1 MSPTLA
7 VDLRRQSDDLDERL
21 RRIHG
26 LPLNYDP
33 ADVDGTGWRRDDY
46 RQILP
51 PEGPGEPETGGSW
64 RIACELSS
72 GYAFSDPSLVEAH
85 FDQDLPLAGRE
96 MLLVLHAVG
105 LRLDVGVRVA
115 EVRDEVTQLD
125 RRDARLFAWSYRTLE
140 GHVEAG
146 QRDFEVWKRLDTG
159 EVEFRTH
166 SYSRPAA
173 TNPIVLAGFRL
184 LGRHKQAE
192 FGRRACER
200 MKALTEA
207 AVAAGAKASLSPAT
221 AGAVAAC
228 SREGSRP

>member
-1 MSPTLA
+1 MSPTPSL
-7 VDLRRQSDDLDERL
+7 DLRRPREELDERL
-21 RRIHG
+21 GRIRG

-46 RQILP
+46 RQELP
-51 PEGPGEPETGGSW
+51 REGPGEPEVGGSW
-64 RIACELSS
+64 RIACALSRA
-72 GYAFSDPSLVEAH
+72 YAFSDPSLVEAY
-85 FDQDLPLAGRE
+85 FDEETPLADRE
-96 MLLVLHAVG
+96 MLLVLRAVG

-115 EVRDEVTQLD
+115 AVHDETEELD
-125 RRDARLFAWSYRTLE
+125 GRAARVFAWSYRTLE

-159 EVEFRTH
+159 QVDFRTH

-173 TNPIVLAGFRL
+173 MNPLILAGFRL

-200 MKALTEA
+200 MKTLTAA
-207 AVAAGAKASLSPAT
+207 AVAAGT
-221 AGAVAAC
+221 QAGRSA
-228 SREGSRP
+228 

>member
-7 VDLRRQSDDLDERL
+7 LDLHRQRDDLDERL
-21 RRIHG
+21 RRIRG

-33 ADVDGTGWRRDDY
+33 ANVGGTGWHRDDY
-46 RQILP
+46 RQALP
-51 PEGPGEPETGGSW
+51 RERPGEPESGGSW
-64 RIACELSS
+64 RVACELSR

-85 FDQDLPLAGRE
+85 FDHDLPLADRE

-115 EVRDEVTQLD
+115 EVRDEVTELGGP
-125 RRDARLFAWSYRTLE
+125 ARLFAWSYRTLE

-173 TNPIVLAGFRL
+173 ANPIILAGFRL

-200 MKALTEA
+200 MRTLTAA
-207 AVAAGAKASLSPAT
+207 AVAA
-221 AGAVAAC
+221 VANT
-228 SREGSRP
+228 

>member
-1 MSPTLA
+1 MSPTLSL
-7 VDLRRQSDDLDERL
+7 DLRRQQDDLDERL
-21 RRIHG
+21 RGIRG

-33 ADVDGTGWRRDDY
+33 ADTGGKGWHRDDF
-46 RQILP
+46 RQELP
-51 PEGPGEPETGGSW
+51 RERPGEPETAGSW
-64 RIACELSS
+64 QIACELSRA
-72 GYAFSDPSLVEAH
+72 YAFSDPSLVEAH
-85 FDQDLPLAGRE
+85 FDENLPLADRE

-115 EVRDEVTQLD
+115 EVRDEVTELD
-125 RRDARLFAWSYRTLE
+125 GRDARLFAWSYRTLE

-173 TNPIVLAGFRL
+173 TNPIILAGFRL

-200 MKALTEA
+200 MATLTVA
-207 AVAAGAKASLSPAT
+207 AVAAGAQGHDRPRV
-221 AGAVAAC
+221 AG
-228 SREGSRP
+228 RRR

>member
-1 MSPTLA
+1 MSPTPAL
-7 VDLRRQSDDLDERL
+7 DLRRRRDDLDARL
-21 RRIHG
+21 RALRD

-33 ADVDGTGWRRDDY
+33 SAAEGEGWHRDDY
-46 RQILP
+46 RQALP
-51 PEGPGEPETGGSW
+51 SERPGEPEAGGSW
-64 RIACELSS
+64 RIACALSRA
-72 GYAFSDPSLVEAH
+72 YAFSDPSLVEAH
-85 FDQDLPLAGRE
+85 FDDEAPLAGRE

-115 EVRDEVTQLD
+115 EVRDEVTELEG
-125 RRDARLFAWSYRTLE
+125 RDARVFAWSYRTLV

-173 TNPIVLAGFRL
+173 RNPIVLAGFRV

-192 FGRRACER
+192 FGRRACAR
-200 MKALTEA
+200 MEMLTTAAAA
-207 AVAAGAKASLSPAT
+207 AVAGSAAS
-221 AGAVAAC
+221 V
-228 SREGSRP
+228 

>member
-1 MSPTLA
+1 MSPTPAL
-7 VDLRRQSDDLDERL
+7 DLRRRPDDLDARL
-21 RRIHG
+21 RAIRG

-33 ADVDGTGWRRDDY
+33 SDAHGEGWHRDDY
-46 RQILP
+46 RQVLP
-51 PEGPGEPETGGSW
+51 PERPGKPERGGSW
-64 RIACELSS
+64 RIACALSRA
-72 GYAFSDPSLVEAH
+72 YAFSDPSLVEAH
-85 FDQDLPLAGRE
+85 FDEDVPLAGRE

-115 EVRDEVTQLD
+115 EVRDEVASLEG
-125 RRDARLFAWSYRTLE
+125 RDARLFAWSYRTLV

-173 TNPIVLAGFRL
+173 RNPIVLAGFRV

-200 MKALTEA
+200 MATLTSA
-207 AVAAGAKASLSPAT
+207 AATAVAESAES
-221 AGAVAAC
+221 V
-228 SREGSRP
+228 